1 MTDKCV
7 TCDGTRKIE
16 CYKCK
21 GETYYTQITFSGQ
34 TEQLVQCSE
43 CKDGFIECENC
54 IPSNLDLLIRIEKL
68 EKTLLK
74 ALRKS

>member
-1 MTDKCV
+1 MADKCV
-7 TCDGTRKIE
+7 TCYGKRKIK

-21 GETYYTQITFSGQ
+21 GENYYTRISFSSQI
-34 TEQLVQCSE
+34 EQLIECSE

-54 IPSNLDLLIRIEKL
+54 IPTNLDLLIRIEKL